1 LIRSLE
7 SLRALEKCEPSY
19 YPQLSADIVKL
30 EADVTRILTPANQG
44 IEEPITATAAAQTH
58 LAGITKRL
66 SAIPKTKDWKRN
78 HSESLEKLK
87 KESGS
92 PTVHKGKANWFDP
105 SKPADFEITSATDDS
120 RLEDKAEMLAAE
132 IIALRYLAYIRYV
145 MRHLRNL
152 LSFITT
158 GFILMTLA
166 LNCYPFQML
175 NLIRWSITI
184 VFILIAVVLLYAFQE
199 MSRNE
204 ILSRITD
211 TKAGSLD
218 AGFYTRVL
226 SVGAL
231 PVVAVVASHFPSIGR
246 FLFSWV
252 QPAISAV
259 H

>member
-1 LIRSLE
+1 
-7 SLRALEKCEPSY
+7 
-19 YPQLSADIVKL
+19 
-30 EADVTRILTPANQG
+30 
-44 IEEPITATAAAQTH
+44 
-58 LAGITKRL
+58 
-66 SAIPKTKDWKRN
+66 
-78 HSESLEKLK
+78 
-87 KESGS
+87 
-92 PTVHKGKANWFDP
+92 
-105 SKPADFEITSATDDS
+105 
-120 RLEDKAEMLAAE
+120 MLAAE
-132 IIALRYLAYIRYV
+132 VIALGYLSYIRYV

-175 NLIRWSITI
+175 NMIRWSITI

-218 AGFYTRVL
+218 AGFYSRLV

-231 PVVAVVASHFPSIGR
+231 PVVAVVASHFPSVGR